1 MIKLTAEN
9 VIFISYIKKSCH
21 IELQPFDSHYA
32 IFHLCEFSL
41 VPKCAYLEDPL
52 YINLVSISKDITS
65 LFWIENY
72 SDFKYFSFPFFRSE
86 NPDQYSK
93 IFNNKQS
100 LW

>member
-1 MIKLTAEN
+1 MGQVLDQILPPVVQFHE
-9 VIFISYIKKSCH
+9 IFCNTKKN
-21 IELQPFDSHYA
+21 E
-32 IFHLCEFSL
+32 
-41 VPKCAYLEDPL
+41 